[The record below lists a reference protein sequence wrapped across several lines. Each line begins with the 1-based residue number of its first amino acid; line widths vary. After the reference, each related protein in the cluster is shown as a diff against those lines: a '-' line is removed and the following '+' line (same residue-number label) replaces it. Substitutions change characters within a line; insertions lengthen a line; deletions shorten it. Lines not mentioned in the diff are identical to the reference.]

1 MISLLISLFTTE
13 LITHVFGQKA
23 LNEDQADSP
32 AISSSFPTSA
42 NNDNDDDIITKR
54 KVSHSSFQCVVSFS
68 C

>member
-1 MISLLISLFTTE
+1 MISLLMSRFTTE
-13 LITHVFGQKA
+13 LITHVFSQKA
-23 LNEDQADSP
+23 LNEDQTDSP

-42 NNDNDDDIITKR
+42 NNGNDDNIITKR